1 MGVSSS
7 EKSRENAV
15 KNAVKTAGN
24 PRLEISTNNQTKMVP
39 SYLDSHLLDYLLIP
53 FLIFLARV
61 TDVTIGTI
69 RIILVAR
76 GKKNIAPVLGFVEV
90 FIWILVISRIMQNLD
105 NYVNYIAYAGGFAI
119 GNYVGM
125 LIEDKIAMGVL
136 IVRLITQR
144 PADILI
150 QELVKMGCGVT
161 SIDAHGAREDVHVIY
176 SVINRSELKQV
187 LTIIKQYDPLAFYSI
202 EDVRYVNEGV
212 FSIKHPFLSR
222 TSDGSFFRRW
232 RKGK

>member
-1 MGVSSS
+1 MEASF
-7 EKSRENAV
+7 
-15 KNAVKTAGN
+15 
-24 PRLEISTNNQTKMVP
+24 
-39 SYLDSHLLDYLLIP
+39 LDSGLFNYLVLP
-53 FLIFLARV
+53 LLIFLARV

-69 RIILVAR
+69 RIILMAK
-76 GKKNIAPVLGFVEV
+76 GKKNIAPFLGFIEV

-105 NYVNYIAYAGGFAI
+105 NYVNYIAYAGGFAT

-136 IVRLITQR
+136 IVRLITQK
-144 PADILI
+144 PADTLI
-150 QELVKMGCGVT
+150 QKLVRMGCGIT
-161 SIDAHGAREDVHVIY
+161 SVDAHGAREDVHVIY

-187 LTIIKQYDPLAFYSI
+187 LAIIKQDDPLAFYSI

-212 FSIKHPFLSR
+212 FSIRHPFLSR

>member
-1 MGVSSS
+1 MEASF
-7 EKSRENAV
+7 
-15 KNAVKTAGN
+15 
-24 PRLEISTNNQTKMVP
+24 
-39 SYLDSHLLDYLLIP
+39 LDSGLFNYLVLP
-53 FLIFLARV
+53 LLIFLARV

-69 RIILVAR
+69 RIILMAK
-76 GKKNIAPVLGFVEV
+76 GKKNIAPFLGFIEV

-105 NYVNYIAYAGGFAI
+105 NYVNYIAYAGGFAT

-136 IVRLITQR
+136 IVRLITQK
-144 PADILI
+144 PTDTLI
-150 QELVKMGCGVT
+150 QKLVRMGCGIT
-161 SIDAHGAREDVHVIY
+161 SVDAHGAREDVHVIY

-187 LTIIKQYDPLAFYSI
+187 LAIIKQDDPLAFYSI

-212 FSIKHPFLSR
+212 FSIRHPFLSR